1 MLNYTE
7 RLFYM
12 SLVSFGVVGSVAPWA
27 AAQTPPC
34 LTATWEANT
43 EPDLGGYHLTLTEDG
58 VAQPVLTYPATATKS
73 DCLPKH
79 NAEYEIALTAFD
91 TAGNESAPSTIQKD
105 LKPPATPSGLQISI
119 NVTVTV
125 P

>member
-1 MLNYTE
+1 MVK
-7 RLFYM
+7 RLVRI
-12 SLVSFGVVGSVAPWA
+12 SLASLSVVGCAASVA

-105 LKPPATPSGLQISI
+105 LKPPATPSGLQITI